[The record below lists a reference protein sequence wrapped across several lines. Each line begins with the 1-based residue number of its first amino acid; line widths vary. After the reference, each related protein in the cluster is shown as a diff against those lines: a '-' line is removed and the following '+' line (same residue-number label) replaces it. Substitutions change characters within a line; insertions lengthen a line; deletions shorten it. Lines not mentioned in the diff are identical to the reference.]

1 MGLFN
6 SMTNY
11 AHKSELRES
20 KDEIVCGQIV
30 RGLSYHGW
38 RPYRIVADSD
48 EQTLGFKVPDDDVL
62 SAVYVMVDRK
72 SGSGA
77 ISQSMGSR
85 TVIGFTAEMRNKLTD
100 PDDLAAMWRT
110 DLANL
115 FKVPVAGEVRINH
128 QLNTVNAR
136 TYHLVNLDDYVTG
149 STVNTEP
156 LIGWIVQQV
165 DALREQL
172 RPLKKS

>member
-6 SMTNY
+6 AMTNY

-30 RGLSYHGW
+30 AGLSHHGW

-48 EQTLGFKVPDDDVL
+48 KQTLGFKLPGDEVL
-62 SAVYVMVDRK
+62 SAVYIMVDRK

-85 TVIGFTAEMRNKLTD
+85 TVIGFTAEMRNKVTD
-100 PDDLAAMWRT
+100 PDDLATMWRT
-110 DLANL
+110 DFANL
-115 FKVPVAGEVRINH
+115 FKIPVAGEVRINH
-128 QLNTVNAR
+128 QLNTINAR
-136 TYHLVNLDDYVTG
+136 TFHLVNLDDYVSG
-149 STVNTEP
+149 SAVNTDP
-156 LIGWIVQQV
+156 LVMWIVQQV
-165 DALREQL
+165 NDLRERL
-172 RPLKKS
+172 RPLKK

>member
-6 SMTNY
+6 AMTNY

-30 RGLSYHGW
+30 AGLSHHGW

-48 EQTLGFKVPDDDVL
+48 KQTLGFKLPGDEVL
-62 SAVYVMVDRK
+62 SAAYVMVDRK

-85 TVIGFTAEMRNKLTD
+85 TVMGFTAEMRNKVTD
-100 PDDLAAMWRT
+100 PDDLANMWRT

-115 FKVPVAGEVRINH
+115 FKIPVAGEVRVNH

-136 TYHLVNLDDYVTG
+136 TYHLVNLDDNVTG
-149 STVNTEP
+149 SSVNTDA
-156 LIGWIVQQV
+156 LVGWIVQQF
-165 DALREQL
+165 DALRERL
-172 RPLKKS
+172 RPLKK

>member
-6 SMTNY
+6 AMTNY

-30 RGLSYHGW
+30 KGLSYQGW

-48 EQTLGFKVPDDDVL
+48 KQTLGFKIPGDDVL
-62 SAVYVMVDRK
+62 SAVYIMVDRK

-77 ISQSMGSR
+77 ISRSMGSR
-85 TVIGFTAEMRNKLTD
+85 TVIGFTAEMRNKVTD
-100 PDDLAAMWRT
+100 PDDLATMWRT

-115 FKVPVAGEVRINH
+115 FKMPVAGEVRINH

-136 TYHLVNLDDYVTG
+136 TYHLVNLDDYV
-149 STVNTEP
+149 SASSVNTEP

-165 DALREQL
+165 GDLRERL
-172 RPLKKS
+172 RPLKK